1 MKFNI
6 ALAAIAVATIG
17 LFAFTTKTQTNE
29 TTSAKVVVGG
39 IKFNKITYDKALKQA
54 KSSKKLIFI
63 DIYTSWCGPCKQMAK
78 TTFQSEKVGN
88 YFNEKFINLKLD
100 AELEADGTKV
110 ATDFKVTAYPT
121 MLFINGDGKLIKRV
135 VGYQTEEKL
144 LAAAEGLK

>member
-1 MKFNI
+1 MKMKI
-6 ALAAIAVATIG
+6 AIAAVAISAIG
-17 LFAFTTKTQTNE
+17 LVAFTTKEKTVE
-29 TTSAKVVVGG
+29 PTSSNVVVGG

-63 DIYTSWCGPCKQMAK
+63 DVYTSWCGPCKQMAK

-88 YFNEKFINLKLD
+88 YFNEKFINMKLD

-144 LAAAEGLK
+144 LSIAEGLK